1 MKKPRTVLFT
11 VFVLFILSGM
21 ALSAQSS
28 DDSELPVTRIALFS
42 SGVAYFEHTGIVSG
56 NVTERLVFDPE
67 AINDV
72 LKSLVIND
80 PTTTNPSVTYDS
92 EDTLLRTLKSLKID
106 LSGNPGVAEILGSLR
121 GAEVCLYAPD
131 PITGKILGVEHRQ
144 RSTDSLP
151 EAFVSVVSPSGIRVV
166 ALKDVVSFSLN
177 DKGLAEDLD
186 KALSLLVSAGDVRSR
201 FLSVSLSG
209 TGKRNITLAY
219 VIPSPVWKASYR
231 LDLSVKK
238 PRFQGWAIVDNTGD
252 IDWNNVELSLVNG
265 RPVSFIQNLYPPYY
279 FSRPVLP
286 LSIAGAASA
295 DVYESGFADANE
307 ADYVAEKEAA
317 APMPAMKASRAA
329 PMGVA
334 AGSSQL
340 SMSGQ
345 VETAAARA
353 AGDLFLFTVKKP
365 VSLARHQSAMLPLVD
380 TTLEAEKK
388 SVFSGGKALAGGMIH
403 PMLCAELTNTSG
415 MKLPAGPITIFD
427 GGSYAGDALIEFFP
441 EGDKRL
447 IAFGEDL
454 AVSGSVSANTSSETV
469 SVTIAKGVMT
479 ILRKTIYTK
488 TYSFRNASASAKKMV
503 LEHPFLQNAT
513 LQEPAKSDEKTD
525 TLYRFNF
532 DLPVNAEKNFTVKE
546 QTPVQETVR
555 LSQLGLDAFLFYG
568 SSGEIPANIKPALAK
583 AAEFRK
589 AVESAKS
596 KLGDLDTQKK
606 DKIAE
611 QERIRLNLGAAG
623 SDSVQ
628 GKEYLKKLSSSDAE
642 IESLSSAI
650 ITARKGVLDAQTAY
664 ENYLSG
670 LTIE

>member
-1 MKKPRTVLFT
+1 MKRQRTGFFT
-11 VFVLFILSGM
+11 GFVLFILSGM
-21 ALSAQSS
+21 ALSAQAGN
-28 DDSELPVTRIALFS
+28 DSGLPVTRVALFS
-42 SGVAYFEHTGIVSG
+42 SGVGYFEHTGNISG

-80 PTTTNPSVTYDS
+80 PEATNPSVTYDS

-106 LSGNPGVAEILGSLR
+106 LSGNPGIAEILESLR
-121 GAEVCLYAPD
+121 GAEVCLCAPD
-131 PITGKILGVEHRQ
+131 PITGKIMGVEHRQ
-144 RSTDSLP
+144 RSADSLP
-151 EAFVSVVSPSGIRVV
+151 EAFVSVVSLAGIRVV
-166 ALKDVVSFSLN
+166 ALKDVVSFSFA
-177 DKGLAEDLD
+177 DKGIAADLD
-186 KALSLLVSAGDVRSR
+186 RALALLVAAGDVRSR
-201 FLSVSLSG
+201 FLSVNLPG

-219 VIPSPVWKASYR
+219 VVPSPVWKASYR

-238 PRFQGWAIVDNTGD
+238 PRFQGWAIVDNTGNT
-252 IDWNNVELSLVNG
+252 DWTNVELSLVNG

-286 LSIAGAASA
+286 LAIAGTASA
-295 DVYESGFADANE
+295 DVYESGYTKVNE
-307 ADYVAEKEAA
+307 ADYVADKEYA
-317 APMPAMKASRAA
+317 APAPAMKASRAA
-329 PMGVA
+329 PMVVA
-334 AGSSQL
+334 AGANQL
-340 SMSGQ
+340 SMTAQ
-345 VETAAARA
+345 VDTTIAQA

-365 VSLARHQSAMLPLVD
+365 VSLARHQSAMIPLVD
-380 TTLEAEKK
+380 TSLEAEKK

-469 SVTIAKGVMT
+469 TVKIAKGVMT
-479 ILRKTIYTK
+479 ILRRTIYTK
-488 TYSFRNASASAKKMV
+488 TYSFRNAGLSAKKMV

-525 TLYRFNF
+525 SLYRFDF
-532 DLPVNAEKNFTVKE
+532 DLPVNTEKNFTVKE
-546 QTPVQETVR
+546 QAPVQETVR

-568 SSGEIPANIKPALAK
+568 ASGEIPANIKNALAK

-589 AVESAKS
+589 AVESAKL
-596 KLGDLDTQKK
+596 KLGDLDAQKK

-623 SDSVQ
+623 NDSVQ
-628 GKEYLKKLSSSDAE
+628 GKEYLKKLSSSDSE
-642 IESLSSAI
+642 IESLSGAI
-650 ITARKGVLDAQTAY
+650 IAARKVVLDTQTSY

>member
-1 MKKPRTVLFT
+1 MKRQRTVYFT
-11 VFVLFILSGM
+11 VLVLFILSGM
-21 ALSAQSS
+21 ALSAQSAN
-28 DDSELPVTRIALFS
+28 DSALPVTRIALFS
-42 SGVAYFEHTGIVSG
+42 SGVGYFEHTGNVSG
-56 NVTERLVFDPE
+56 KVTERLVFDPN

-80 PTTTNPSVTYDS
+80 PESTNPSVTYDS
-92 EDTLLRTLKSLKID
+92 EDTLFRTLKSLKID
-106 LSGNPGVAEILGSLR
+106 LSSNPGVAEILGSLR

-144 RSTDSLP
+144 RSEESLP
-151 EAFVSVVSPSGIRVV
+151 EAFVSVVSPTGIRVV
-166 ALKDVVSFSLN
+166 ALKDVSSFSFT
-177 DKGLAEDLD
+177 DKGIADDLD

-201 FLSVSLSG
+201 FLSVNLPG

-252 IDWNNVELSLVNG
+252 SDWNNVELSLVNG

-286 LSIAGAASA
+286 LAIAGAASA
-295 DVYESGFADANE
+295 DVYESGYTEANE
-307 ADYVAEKEAA
+307 AEYMADKEAA
-317 APMPAMKASRAA
+317 APMPSMKASRAA
-329 PMGVA
+329 PMAMATGA
-334 AGSSQL
+334 APASL
-340 SMSGQ
+340 SGQ

-365 VSLARHQSAMLPLVD
+365 VSLARHQSAMIPLVD

-415 MKLPAGPITIFD
+415 MKLPAGPITVFD

-469 SVTIAKGVMT
+469 SVKISKGVMT
-479 ILRKTIYTK
+479 ISRKTIYTK
-488 TYSFRNASASAKKMV
+488 IYSFRNAGASAKKMV
-503 LEHPFLQNAT
+503 LEHPFLQNAS

-525 TLYRFNF
+525 SLYRFNF

-546 QTPVQETVR
+546 QSPVQETIR
-555 LSQLGLDAFLFYG
+555 LSQLGPEAFLFYG
-568 SSGEIPANIKPALAK
+568 SSGEIPANIKTALVK
-583 AAEFRK
+583 AAELRK
-589 AVESAKS
+589 AIESAKA
-596 KLGDLDTQKK
+596 KLGDLETQKN
-606 DKIAE
+606 DTIAE
-611 QERIRLNLGAAG
+611 QERIRLNLEAAG

-628 GKEYLKKLSSSDAE
+628 GKEYLKKLSSSDSE
-642 IESLSSAI
+642 IESLSGAI
-650 ITARKGVLDAQTAY
+650 IVARKVVLDAQTAY
-664 ENYLSG
+664 DTYLSG
-670 LTIE
+670 LTI